1 MSRIITS
8 ILLMAVVVAASAQEV
23 RITPVDHNTSSDDF
37 APSPTSHGRV
47 LIISSEKSGKQQLYA
62 MERTSSGWTEPK
74 KLSGDVNDGS
84 HVGSAALTSDGQTM
98 IFAAY
103 EHDVDGQGRT
113 DLYSATKKDGSW
125 YNVKNLGGAVNS
137 GDYDSQPTITADGRT
152 IYFVSDRFGG
162 KGGTDIYVTSW
173 TGKDWTVA
181 KPVEGVNTSS
191 DEMSPEI
198 AADGRS
204 MTFSSNRPG
213 GAGGFDIYT
222 ATVEGGKATNVQ
234 RLGEPINTSA
244 DELFY
249 VSIPNSNQA
258 YFSRGN
264 PSGDYDNFMAVPN
277 PFPGGAVTLVEGI
290 VRDILTKEPL
300 GAEVTLT
307 DLTTGKAVANLR
319 SDDRTGEYYATLT
332 PGRQYSITAKRPG
345 YLFHSERYDVPPNAA
360 GQTIKKDID
369 LSPLEGGGGRLLV
382 FFDYDKA
389 ELKPESYPELERV
402 IELMRENPSIRMRF
416 EGHTD
421 DQGSDDYNMD
431 LSKRRAKTVR
441 DYVVNGGINEKRV
454 ESNGFGESR
463 PLVKETTE
471 AARAMNRRVEMRVL
485 D

>member
-1 MSRIITS
+1 
-8 ILLMAVVVAASAQEV
+8 
-23 RITPVDHNTSSDDF
+23 
-37 APSPTSHGRV
+37 
-47 LIISSEKSGKQQLYA
+47 
-62 MERTSSGWTEPK
+62 
-74 KLSGDVNDGS
+74 
-84 HVGSAALTSDGQTM
+84 
-98 IFAAY
+98 
-103 EHDVDGQGRT
+103 
-113 DLYSATKKDGSW
+113 
-125 YNVKNLGGAVNS
+125 
-137 GDYDSQPTITADGRT
+137 
-152 IYFVSDRFGG
+152 
-162 KGGTDIYVTSW
+162 
-173 TGKDWTVA
+173 
-181 KPVEGVNTSS
+181 VNTSS